1 MSLAGSW
8 RWRWSRGW
16 DEVAARLSQRYLCG
30 GPRSGAVSYPH
41 VDQCSGPSTMS
52 WDEISRRTASNR
64 TVYVRSLSQAML
76 RILVR
81 VCSDVSDTSIATVI

>member
-1 MSLAGSW
+1 
-8 RWRWSRGW
+8 
-16 DEVAARLSQRYLCG
+16 
-30 GPRSGAVSYPH
+30 
-41 VDQCSGPSTMS
+41 MS